1 MIDIITVYCA
11 VMYLIT
17 GGIMFA
23 AVLDRKR
30 YTNASLAIGM
40 TIHFVLSPII
50 TPIFFGAVIYNI
62 SN

>member
-23 AVLDRKR
+23 AVLDREK
-30 YTNASLAIGM
+30 SIDLAIGM
-40 TIHFVLSPII
+40 TILFVLSPII
-50 TPIFFGAVIYNI
+50 TPIFVGTVIYNI
-62 SN
+62 GID